1 MKLSKKDEE
10 IILSSDHQFIE
21 IDGIEYFCKYVEGGG
36 IELVANKLARLISIN
51 CSKDYL
57 VNINGELYYLSYSFY
72 NLGNFKRGDE
82 FNVKNSLKSNSLYN
96 LWLSFEDEYPDEC
109 EKLMYDLIKVF
120 IFDIFLLNGDRH
132 LGNFIVLNEN
142 EKHKLFIYDNDNV
155 FEDAF
160 RVLLNAKMNSDDR
173 LEKYSSI
180 SLGGNTTLSMEKNIE
195 ILEYFLATSSKEFSN
210 LVVDIYNKLTP
221 EVVEAVFSEVEK
233 EENITFDEKEYNMK
247 LYRENYR
254 MITELLVERGLIDGQ
269 RIH

>member
-21 IDGIEYFCKYVEGGG
+21 IDGIEYFCKYAEGGG

-51 CSKDYL
+51 CFKDYL

-82 FNVKNSLKSNSLYN
+82 FNVKNSLKSNSLYD
-96 LWLSFEDEYPDEC
+96 LWLS
-109 EKLMYDLIKVF
+109 
-120 IFDIFLLNGDRH
+120 
-132 LGNFIVLNEN
+132 
-142 EKHKLFIYDNDNV
+142 

>member
-1 MKLSKKDEE
+1 M
-10 IILSSDHQFIE
+10 IY
-21 IDGIEYFCKYVEGGG
+21 G
-36 IELVANKLARLISIN
+36 LVLKM
-51 CSKDYL
+51 
-57 VNINGELYYLSYSFY
+57 NI
-72 NLGNFKRGDE
+72 R
-82 FNVKNSLKSNSLYN
+82 
-96 LWLSFEDEYPDEC
+96 
-109 EKLMYDLIKVF
+109 
-120 IFDIFLLNGDRH
+120 
-132 LGNFIVLNEN
+132 
-142 EKHKLFIYDNDNV
+142 
-155 FEDAF
+155 
-160 RVLLNAKMNSDDR
+160 MNSDDR

>member
-1 MKLSKKDEE
+1 M
-10 IILSSDHQFIE
+10 
-21 IDGIEYFCKYVEGGG
+21 
-36 IELVANKLARLISIN
+36 
-51 CSKDYL
+51 
-57 VNINGELYYLSYSFY
+57 
-72 NLGNFKRGDE
+72 
-82 FNVKNSLKSNSLYN
+82 
-96 LWLSFEDEYPDEC
+96 
-109 EKLMYDLIKVF
+109 
-120 IFDIFLLNGDRH
+120 
-132 LGNFIVLNEN
+132 LNEN

-221 EVVEAVFSEVEK
+221 GVVEAVFSEVEK

>member
-1 MKLSKKDEE
+1 
-10 IILSSDHQFIE
+10 
-21 IDGIEYFCKYVEGGG
+21 
-36 IELVANKLARLISIN
+36 
-51 CSKDYL
+51 
-57 VNINGELYYLSYSFY
+57 
-72 NLGNFKRGDE
+72 
-82 FNVKNSLKSNSLYN
+82 
-96 LWLSFEDEYPDEC
+96 
-109 EKLMYDLIKVF
+109 MYDLIKVF

>member
-1 MKLSKKDEE
+1 M
-10 IILSSDHQFIE
+10 
-21 IDGIEYFCKYVEGGG
+21 
-36 IELVANKLARLISIN
+36 
-51 CSKDYL
+51 
-57 VNINGELYYLSYSFY
+57 
-72 NLGNFKRGDE
+72 
-82 FNVKNSLKSNSLYN
+82 
-96 LWLSFEDEYPDEC
+96 
-109 EKLMYDLIKVF
+109 
-120 IFDIFLLNGDRH
+120 
-132 LGNFIVLNEN
+132 LNEN